1 MAVALLVV
9 LAGYLISAV
18 PIAYIVGRLKGIDIR
33 RYGSANV
40 GASNVYQSVA
50 HWAVVPVGL
59 GQIALAMAG
68 IGLAKLLDQDPN
80 VQVAAG
86 VAALV
91 GACWSVYLRFAGGRG
106 IGASIGFVL
115 FLTPITLAVFI
126 VISLAGVFARNVP
139 LGVGA
144 AIAVAPLSSL
154 IVDGPGAIALGCLCM
169 AIIIFTKR
177 LLGNPGV
184 RADSAPRRDVMLNR
198 LLFDRDIRDRD
209 EWVRKGLDGHDRQA

>member
-1 MAVALLVV
+1 MAVAALVV
-9 LAGYLISAV
+9 LAGYLIGAIPV
-18 PIAYIVGRLKGIDIR
+18 AYIAGRLKGIDIR

-59 GQIALAMAG
+59 AQIAMAMAG
-68 IGLAKLLDQDPN
+68 IGLAKLLDQDLS

-86 VAALV
+86 AAALV
-91 GACWSVYLRFAGGRG
+91 GACWSVYLRLAGGRG
-106 IGASIGFVL
+106 IGASIGFML
-115 FLTPITLAVFI
+115 FLTPITLVVFI
-126 VISLAGVFARNVP
+126 VVSTVGVFARNVP

-154 IVDGPGAIALGCLCM
+154 VVDGPGAIALGCLCM

-184 RADSAPRRDVMLNR
+184 RAEGVSRREVLLNR
-198 LLFDRDIRDRD
+198 LLFDRDIRNRD
-209 EWVRKGLDGHDRQA
+209 EWVRKGLDSHSGRA